1 MFAVGR
7 VDTAGEQPAAEVV
20 IETFN
25 IIKVKRKTKCKT
37 VEIHKNVEANALP
50 CHT

>member
-1 MFAVGR
+1 M
-7 VDTAGEQPAAEVV
+7 V

-25 IIKVKRKTKCKT
+25 ITKVKCKT
-37 VEIHKNVEANALP
+37 VEIHKNVEADALP

>member
-1 MFAVGR
+1 M
-7 VDTAGEQPAAEVV
+7 V

-25 IIKVKRKTKCKT
+25 IIKVKCKVKCKT
-37 VEIHKNVEANALP
+37 VEIHKNVEADALP